1 MNKNTIKLREKIL
14 HQSFLLF
21 LEKGY
26 EATTTREI
34 AAASE
39 IERGVLHYHFNKK
52 QDILFELYRQF
63 FSFLYDSIA
72 EQFLGE
78 ENVVHIIMSDLLLYR
93 ILLTR
98 DSLSRMLVSMMRN
111 RDLTKGKITETSK
124 VLDKT
129 YLGVDYEKIKLALSI
144 AIGAEVEL
152 LLQKIDK
159 EIDISLEELAWWV
172 SGLSLSVLG
181 FSSVDF
187 DKYYERAIECAK
199 LFDEKAFAKRME
211 ENIGWFSRAY
221 IK

>member
-14 HQSFLLF
+14 HRAFLLF

-26 EATTTREI
+26 EDTTTREI
-34 AAASE
+34 ATACE

-72 EQFLGE
+72 EQFPNE

-124 VLDKT
+124 VLDRT
-129 YLGVDYEKIKLALSI
+129 ALGVCYERIKLALSI

-152 LLQKIDK
+152 ILQKIDE

-181 FSSVDF
+181 FSSTDF
-187 DKYYERAIECAK
+187 DKYYQRAMECAK
-199 LFDEKAFAKRME
+199 LFDEKEFALRME
-211 ENIGWFSRAY
+211 KNIEWFSRIY